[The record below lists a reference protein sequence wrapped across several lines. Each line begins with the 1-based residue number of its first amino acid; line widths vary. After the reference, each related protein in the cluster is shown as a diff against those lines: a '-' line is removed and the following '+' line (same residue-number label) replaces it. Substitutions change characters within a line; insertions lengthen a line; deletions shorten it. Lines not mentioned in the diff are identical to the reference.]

1 MCSTICGKKLATKLK
16 VAILDAAIGLKFS
29 FENFNAPVITAI
41 TPMAKPSFE
50 GHFLFQSPQIV
61 IKLSHTM
68 NLAP

>member
-1 MCSTICGKKLATKLK
+1 MCSTICGEKIATKLK

-41 TPMAKPSFE
+41 ATVAKPPFE